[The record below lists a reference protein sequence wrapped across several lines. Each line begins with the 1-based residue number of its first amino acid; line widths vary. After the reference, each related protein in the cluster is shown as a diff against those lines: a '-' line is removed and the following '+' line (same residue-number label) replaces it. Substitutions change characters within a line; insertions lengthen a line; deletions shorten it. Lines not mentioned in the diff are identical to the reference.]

1 MNLHNLVRRVAATL
15 FDIVVDVPPLDKP
28 TPGLVSLRWTLPR
41 PFPGGH
47 LEFEVLGGP
56 KARVPLP
63 PDAAS
68 GAVSLHGHLLP
79 DGRHRLAVRVI
90 DATGRKAGEANREIA
105 VANPGMLGDAV
116 RNSLV
121 KNATPFAVKECD
133 SSHYDYNDD
142 SLVPW
147 FDRQD
152 ADETIGRWQRA
163 GVIGSDEAVILRQ
176 FVTQGYLV
184 LTGGI
189 ERDLID
195 AANVDIDHAIGR
207 KWQGYEWGSSQRIEH
222 LHMHYEAIRSIWLHP
237 RVLRTLALL
246 FQARPM
252 PCQTLTFVFG
262 SQQDAHQDTVH
273 LTPFPAGYM
282 CGVWVA
288 LEDVQPDSGE
298 LVVFPGSHRLER
310 VRMVEVGCPK
320 VENDWTH
327 FGGTVAARW
336 RQMIADG
343 GFEPLTYRPKAGD
356 VLIWHENLMHRGSVR
371 IDKSLSRRSVVSHAF
386 AEGSIAYYDST
397 GKPGH
402 MEPLA
407 SDILR

>member
-15 FDIVVDVPPLDKP
+15 FDIVVDVPPLDTP

-121 KNATPFAVKECD
+121 RNATPFAVKECD

-163 GVIGSDEAVILRQ
+163 GVFAAMRPSSSDSSEPRATWCSQ
-176 FVTQGYLV
+176 
-184 LTGGI
+184 
-189 ERDLID
+189 
-195 AANVDIDHAIGR
+195 AASNEI
-207 KWQGYEWGSSQRIEH
+207 
-222 LHMHYEAIRSIWLHP
+222 
-237 RVLRTLALL
+237 
-246 FQARPM
+246 
-252 PCQTLTFVFG
+252 
-262 SQQDAHQDTVH
+262 
-273 LTPFPAGYM
+273 
-282 CGVWVA
+282 
-288 LEDVQPDSGE
+288 
-298 LVVFPGSHRLER
+298 
-310 VRMVEVGCPK
+310 
-320 VENDWTH
+320 
-327 FGGTVAARW
+327 
-336 RQMIADG
+336 
-343 GFEPLTYRPKAGD
+343 
-356 VLIWHENLMHRGSVR
+356 
-371 IDKSLSRRSVVSHAF
+371 
-386 AEGSIAYYDST
+386 
-397 GKPGH
+397 
-402 MEPLA
+402 
-407 SDILR
+407 

>member
-1 MNLHNLVRRVAATL
+1 
-15 FDIVVDVPPLDKP
+15 
-28 TPGLVSLRWTLPR
+28 
-41 PFPGGH
+41 
-47 LEFEVLGGP
+47 VL
-56 KARVPLP
+56 A
-63 PDAAS
+63 
-68 GAVSLHGHLLP
+68 
-79 DGRHRLAVRVI
+79 
-90 DATGRKAGEANREIA
+90 
-105 VANPGMLGDAV
+105 
-116 RNSLV
+116 
-121 KNATPFAVKECD
+121 
-133 SSHYDYNDD
+133 
-142 SLVPW
+142 
-147 FDRQD
+147 
-152 ADETIGRWQRA
+152 
-163 GVIGSDEAVILRQ
+163 
-176 FVTQGYLV
+176 
-184 LTGGI
+184 GGI

-222 LHMHYEAIRSIWLHP
+222 LHMHYESIRSIWLHP

-246 FQARPM
+246 FQAQPM